1 MLVASIENNKY
12 SIIKIAMQMQCVN
25 LIVFFM
31 HFRFFLAC
39 ELNLYTVRNFCLD
52 LAIPVE
58 GSMA

>member
-1 MLVASIENNKY
+1 
-12 SIIKIAMQMQCVN
+12 MQMQCVN
-25 LIVFFM
+25 LIVFFYA
-31 HFRFFLAC
+31 FSLFLAC